1 MVDARL
7 FQALSDPTR
16 LKILLLLSHSTM
28 NVTSIVN
35 EVGASQPAVSRHLR
49 VLREASLIN
58 HVRNGKEIE
67 YSLNLP
73 QLRDA
78 RLYIEALTGGTGQGE
93 GPRVV
98 ELAVPAAGAPAASGA
113 VKRRGV
119 ASPERGSASAPRT
132 GRATRARA
140 ARATGASGSAVN
152 TGAARAKRPAARKVS
167 EEPPE
172 PERFTPAREYTVERD
187 EAEGM
192 DDFLL

>member
-35 EVGASQPAVSRHLR
+35 EVRAAQPAVSRHLR

-58 HVRNGKEIE
+58 HLRKGKEVE

-78 RLYIEALTGGTGQGE
+78 KLYIEALAGGMGEGE
-93 GPRVV
+93 GPEVA
-98 ELAVPAAGAPAASGA
+98 EIAVPVAQRVAAAAPAA
-113 VKRRGV
+113 V
-119 ASPERGSASAPRT
+119 AAP
-132 GRATRARA
+132 ATVAN
-140 ARATGASGSAVN
+140 ATP
-152 TGAARAKRPAARKVS
+152 RAKQRVRRKVAVAKVEKKQPAKPVAKVEKQAAKPTRKEPRKPAAVTASK
-167 EEPPE
+167 EYII
-172 PERFTPAREYTVERD
+172 ERQ
-187 EAEGM
+187 EADGM

>member
-16 LKILLLLSHSTM
+16 LRILLLLSRSTM

-35 EVGASQPAVSRHLR
+35 EVKTSQPAVSRHLR

-58 HVRNGKEIE
+58 HVRKGKEIE

-78 RLYIEALTGGTGQGE
+78 GLYIEALTGGAGQAE
-93 GPRVV
+93 GPEVV
-98 ELAVPAAGAPAASGA
+98 ELAVPAAGSEAEPEAAPA
-113 VKRRGV
+113 
-119 ASPERGSASAPRT
+119 SASKAART
-132 GRATRARA
+132 ARA
-140 ARATGASGSAVN
+140 ARSTRTARATKTDRSPRAKKR
-152 TGAARAKRPAARKVS
+152 AARPVS
-167 EEPPE
+167 EEQRQPAGVTPP
-172 PERFTPAREYTVERD
+172 REYTIER
-187 EAEGM
+187 EEEESM